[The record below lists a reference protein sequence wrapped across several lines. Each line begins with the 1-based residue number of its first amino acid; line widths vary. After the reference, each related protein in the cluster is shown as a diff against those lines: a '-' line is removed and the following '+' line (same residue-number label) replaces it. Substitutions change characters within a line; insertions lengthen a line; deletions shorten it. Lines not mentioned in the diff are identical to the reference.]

1 MKKFLV
7 PLIMILIVSFLLTA
21 CGTSTPSATTAPA
34 SSPAA
39 SKPVSSPS
47 APASSA
53 APVSSAAPAPASTTA
68 KPSTTGAAPT
78 YGGVLRIIETR
89 GPSTTLGWYAE
100 NGASGGPYTPP
111 VIETL
116 LRVSFENKV
125 TPLLAE
131 NYKVADDLKSLTLN
145 IRKGVK
151 FHDGTTMD
159 GAAVKWN
166 LDQMLAAKVSPTST
180 WTSIDLIDDYTVRIN
195 LSSYRNTI
203 LNDMAS
209 YAGNIISPTAY
220 NSKGKDWIRWN
231 PVGTGAFKFV
241 SFDRDVSVK
250 YTKFPDYWQKG
261 LPYLDGVE
269 YSFITDPMTQS
280 AAFQNKEADSIG
292 DNVGKVMVDLAA
304 SIKGSTIVSN
314 PSGVIGLV
322 GDSANADSPFSKLQ
336 VRQALDYA
344 IDRDAITKARGF
356 GYSQPIYQF
365 AFPGTPNYIPNL
377 ANRSYNP
384 DKAKQLLTEAGY
396 PNGFSITMTCDAG
409 SADKDAM
416 TAVQANLGKV
426 GINAQFVWADNASYL
441 KARTGGWKNGLLAGA
456 IGLDANENNSIARY
470 YIKAAPNYPTMIKG
484 GPLEDMYMASLTS
497 KSYDPALMQKIIQ
510 YLYDNA
516 LETNLWTISHANL
529 VQSYVHGGNFMSQQS
544 WPGWIPE
551 SAWISK

>member
-1 MKKFLV
+1 VKKLLIPLV
-7 PLIMILIVSFLLTA
+7 IILVISFLLTA
-21 CGTSTPSATTAPA
+21 CGTSTPSATAAPA
-34 SSPAA
+34 SSPAV
-39 SKPVSSPS
+39 SKP
-47 APASSA
+47 A
-53 APVSSAAPAPASTTA
+53 ASTTA
-68 KPSTTGAAPT
+68 PAATTAPATSSATAKPTSSAATPT

-100 NGASGGPYTPP
+100 NSASSGPYTYP

-116 LRVSFENKV
+116 LRVSFENTV

-131 NYKVADDLKSLTLN
+131 GYKVADDLKSITLN

-166 LDQMLAAKVSPTST
+166 LDQMLAAKVSPTTT
-180 WTSIDLIDDYTVRIN
+180 WASIDLIDDYTVRIN
-195 LSSYRNTI
+195 LSAYRNTI
-203 LNDMAS
+203 LNDLAS

-220 NSKGKDWIRWN
+220 NTKGKDWVRWN
-231 PVGTGAFKFV
+231 PVGTGPFKFV

-250 YTKFPDYWQKG
+250 YTKFSDYWQKG

-292 DNVGKVMVDLAA
+292 DNVGKVMIDLSA
-304 SIKGSTIVSN
+304 SQKGSVIVSN

-365 AFPGTPNYIPNL
+365 AFPGTPNYITNL

-396 PNGFSITMTCDAG
+396 PNGFSMTMTCDAG

-416 TAVQANLGKV
+416 TAVQAYLGKV

-441 KARTGGWKNGLLAGA
+441 KARTGGWKNGVLAGA
-456 IGLDANENNSIARY
+456 IGLDANENNSFSRY
-470 YIKAAPNYPTMIKG
+470 FLKVSANYPSMIKG
-484 GPLEDMYMASLTS
+484 GALEDMFTASLTA
-497 KSYDPALMQKIIQ
+497 KTYDPALMQKMIQ

-516 LETNLWTISHANL
+516 LETNLWNISHANL
-529 VQSYVHGGNFMSQQS
+529 VQPYVHGGGFMSQQT
-544 WPGWIPE
+544 WPGWVPE
-551 SAWISK
+551 TAWISK

>member
-1 MKKFLV
+1 MKKFVILLLTLLV
-7 PLIMILIVSFLLTA
+7 ISFQITA
-21 CGTSTPSATTAPA
+21 CGTPSPSASTAPA

-39 SKPVSSPS
+39 SKPASSPS
-47 APASSA
+47 APAATA
-53 APVSSAAPAPASTTA
+53 ATA
-68 KPSTTGAAPT
+68 KPTSTAATPTTG
-78 YGGVLRIIETR
+78 GILRIIETR
-89 GPSTTLGWYAE
+89 GPSTTLGWFAE
-100 NGASGGPYTPP
+100 NGASSGPYTPP

-116 LRVSFENKV
+116 LRVSFENTV
-125 TPLLAE
+125 TPFLAE
-131 NYKVADDLKSLTLN
+131 NYKIADDLKSITLN

-151 FHDGTTMD
+151 FHDGTSMD

-180 WTSIDLIDDYTVRIN
+180 WTSIDLVDDFTVRIN
-195 LSSYRNTI
+195 LSAYRNTI

-220 NSKGKDWIRWN
+220 NNKGKDWVRWN
-231 PVGTGAFKFV
+231 PIGTGPFKFV

-250 YTKFPDYWQKG
+250 YTRFPDYWQKG

-304 SIKGSTIVSN
+304 SIKGSIIVSN

-322 GDSANADSPFSKLQ
+322 GDSGNADSPFSKLQ

-344 IDRDAITKARGF
+344 IDRDSITKARGF

-365 AFPGTPNYIPNL
+365 AFPGTPNYITNL

-384 DKAKQLLTEAGY
+384 DKARQLLTEAGY
-396 PNGFSITMTCDAG
+396 PNGFSTAMTCDSG
-409 SADKDAM
+409 SVDKDAM

-426 GINAQFVWADNASYL
+426 GITAQFIWADNASYL

-456 IGLDANENNSIARY
+456 IGLDANENNSISRY
-470 YIKAAPNYPTMIKG
+470 YTKAAANYPSMIKG
-484 GPLEDMYMASLTS
+484 GPLEDMYTASLTA
-497 KSYDPALMQKIIQ
+497 KTYDPALMQKIIQ

-516 LETNLWTISHANL
+516 LETNMWTVSHANL
-529 VQSYVHGGNFMSQQS
+529 VQSYVHNGGFMSQQT

-551 SAWISK
+551 TAWISK